1 MNRRPLEVDGRRW
14 DDRISPAWIALVRPF
29 RRWVQRRTVRLA
41 RVEVR
46 GAERLRQLVEGGA
59 GVLLTPNHS
68 SHADCFTAMELADAA
83 GLAFHIMV
91 AADVFATSPPPIQWV
106 MQRHGCFSIDRH
118 GTDLRAF
125 KRAMEILLKSP
136 HPLLVFAEGEVYH
149 LNDYVTPF
157 RVGPAMMALTAA
169 KRSKRPI
176 HCVPCAFKYYYTRDP
191 TPELERVMTRLEER
205 VNWRPAPE
213 MPLVDRILRYGNGQI
228 ALKEVEHLG
237 LPQPGTRRERLGR
250 LRERMLGRL
259 ETRLGL
265 EGKGADTP
273 ERVKAVRQVCMDRL
287 GKDGLSADERREIFV
302 CLDETFVVIQ
312 AYSYLGDYLDDG
324 PPIERVA
331 ETLDKFEEDWL
342 GLLEARVRGERE
354 AVVAIGE
361 PVEAREYLGGSPIAA
376 GSRLTDELER
386 RVQSILDELASE
398 RRPAPDRAPEEA
410 ALAPA

>member
-1 MNRRPLEVDGRRW
+1 MNRRPLRVDGRRW
-14 DDRISPAWIALVRPF
+14 HDRISPACIGLTRPF

-46 GAERLRQLVEGGA
+46 GVERLRRLVEGGA

-68 SHADCFTAMELADAA
+68 SHADRFTAMELSDAA
-83 GLAFHIMV
+83 GLPFHIMV
-91 AADVFATSPPPIQWV
+91 AADVFVTSPPLIRWV

-125 KRAMEILLKSP
+125 KRAMEVLLKGP

-149 LNDYVTPF
+149 LNDHVTPF

-191 TPELERVMTRLEER
+191 TPELERVMARLEER

-213 MPLVDRILRYGNGQI
+213 TPLVDRILRYGNGQI

-237 LPQPGTRRERLGR
+237 RPQHGTRRERLGR
-250 LRERMLGRL
+250 LRGRMLGRL
-259 ETRLGL
+259 EARLGL
-265 EGKGADTP
+265 EGKGTDPP

-287 GKDGLSADERREIFV
+287 GKEGLSADERREVFV
-302 CLDETFVVIQ
+302 CLDETFVIIQ
-312 AYSYLGDYLDDG
+312 AYLDCDRSPGVWPASAKANGRSASSALSTLCRRSTLSG
-324 PPIERVA
+324 PSNGPS
-331 ETLDKFEEDWL
+331 
-342 GLLEARVRGERE
+342 ERE
-354 AVVAIGE
+354 ATAFDGGTSSAQAAPSPFKAGVPRATAHVSGE
-361 PVEAREYLGGSPIAA
+361 
-376 GSRLTDELER
+376 
-386 RVQSILDELASE
+386 QSGEG
-398 RRPAPDRAPEEA
+398 
-410 ALAPA
+410 